1 MAVLSD
7 LGDCLFMFEDLSFEF
22 SDSAA
27 FDNFCSDP
35 CLDTLVSAADDL
47 LDCFESMSTTES
59 TTWTWPT
66 TWPTE
71 FEPTTPTFPTT
82 LPTIFP
88 TATSQGTSSDFSEIL
103 SIMGSMCYQ
112 NADGDYCLP
121 MFTELFGWGSTTYY
135 YPSTFPTLTLPK
147 VNATTSDTDW
157 CQTLADTGSCLGWAL
172 AIMDSM
178 AELDSSSASSSSSF
192 DLQGFIDDCGSDYNF
207 LVTTPPSWIDGASIL
222 TSSFTVLLVTVF
234 Y

>member
-1 MAVLSD
+1 
-7 LGDCLFMFEDLSFEF
+7 
-22 SDSAA
+22 
-27 FDNFCSDP
+27 
-35 CLDTLVSAADDL
+35 
-47 LDCFESMSTTES
+47 
-59 TTWTWPT
+59 
-66 TWPTE
+66 
-71 FEPTTPTFPTT
+71 
-82 LPTIFP
+82 
-88 TATSQGTSSDFSEIL
+88 
-103 SIMGSMCYQ
+103 MCYQ

-121 MFTELFGWGSTTYY
+121 VFTELFGDSSTS
-135 YPSTFPTLTLPK
+135 PSTFPTLTLPK

-172 AIMDSM
+172 ALMDSM
-178 AELDSSSASSSSSF
+178 AEFDSSSSSF